1 MAPYVILPAGTAP
14 PIGRSEG
21 VYSTQRPPGF
31 LAREIDPKT
40 GEITSL
46 FRAPHPVDAAMQFQA
61 RAVEG
66 SGPALAG
73 QGTRYA
79 RIQYGLDSAKAE
91 YNAETR
97 RWTRRFVD
105 RQLIELKLIQ
115 SDVDDDTGAAFVAYR
130 NRMTGQEE
138 NASAESVRNT

>member
-1 MAPYVILPAGTAP
+1 
-14 PIGRSEG
+14 
-21 VYSTQRPPGF
+21 
-31 LAREIDPKT
+31 
-40 GEITSL
+40 
-46 FRAPHPVDAAMQFQA
+46 VDAAMQFQA